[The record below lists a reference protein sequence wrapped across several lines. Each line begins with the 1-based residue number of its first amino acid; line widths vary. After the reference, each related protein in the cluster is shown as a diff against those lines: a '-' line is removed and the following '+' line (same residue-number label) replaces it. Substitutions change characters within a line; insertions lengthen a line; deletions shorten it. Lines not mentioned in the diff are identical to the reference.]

1 MLNSIIPILDTGAA
15 AGGGNSYESIATFTV
30 GSGGL
35 SSLTFSSIPQTYKH
49 LQIRAIA
56 RNTRAATG
64 NSLLAFQFNGVTSGY
79 TYHFLTGDGTSATAA
94 GGTAQTY
101 AYLGNQARANELAN
115 VFDPSVIDILDYTN
129 TNKYK
134 TCRGFSGQDTNGA
147 GYVNFTSSLFQSTN
161 AITQIDIYPAD
172 STAIVSQYSQF
183 ALYGVK

>member
-115 VFDPSVIDILDYTN
+115 VFDPSVIDILDYAN
-129 TNKYK
+129 TNKNK
-134 TCRGFSGQDTNGA
+134 TVRVLSGVEQNATISLITLG
-147 GYVNFTSSLFQSTN
+147 SSMWNNTN
-161 AITQIDIYPAD
+161 AITSIELKPGAG
-172 STAIVSQYSQF
+172 SFVQYSSF